1 MCYKK
6 KTREMYRKC
15 SFDFQPIRFS
25 LITNKINR
33 ILMPLTF
40 FSHIYQKKK
49 QNSRLEII
57 EKHRKYTHTLVKNKN
72 NTVTKI

>member
-1 MCYKK
+1 
-6 KTREMYRKC
+6 
-15 SFDFQPIRFS
+15 
-25 LITNKINR
+25 
-33 ILMPLTF
+33 MPLTF

-49 QNSRLEII
+49 KSRLEII